1 MWGVRYLVA
10 YAIGTVAGVVNEFL
24 QKPQQPCYQN
34 PNYGHIF
41 TCGAANVYGWS
52 TLAMTAYMDAASKIG
67 TPTWL
72 ILACIA
78 PLLTLLEAISGKISK
93 WYFKEQR
100 WKYPD
105 SYIPAV
111 DGYVSVVSSAYF
123 AAAGVA
129 FWYLL
134 YKPFVS
140 KI

>member
-10 YAIGTVAGVVNEFL
+10 YAIGTVAGVCNEYF
-24 QKPQQPCYQN
+24 QKSHQPCYQN
-34 PNYGHIF
+34 PNYGHVL

-52 TLAMTAYMDAASKIG
+52 VLALTAYFD
-67 TPTWL
+67 
-72 ILACIA
+72 LAVRYKAPMWMVLGCIA
-78 PLLTLLEAISGKISK
+78 PLLTLLEALSGKISK

-111 DGYVSVVSSAYF
+111 DGYISVVSSLYF
-123 AAAGVA
+123 AVAGVG

-134 YKPFVS
+134 YRPLLS
-140 KI
+140 KM